1 MFGIMFV
8 RNGELSSAVASDP
21 IDALELSALLI
32 SQGCEIL
39 ESDMI
44 ALIPVSQL
52 PELIGA

>member
-1 MFGIMFV
+1 MFRIMFV
-8 RNGELSSAVASDP
+8 RNGALSSAVASDP

-44 ALIPVSQL
+44 SLIPVSQL